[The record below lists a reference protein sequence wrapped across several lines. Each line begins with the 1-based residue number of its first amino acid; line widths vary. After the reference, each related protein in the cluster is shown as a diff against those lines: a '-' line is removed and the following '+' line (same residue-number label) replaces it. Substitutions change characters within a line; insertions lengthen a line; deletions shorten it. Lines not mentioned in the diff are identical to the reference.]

1 MLFKGWVFVYWL
13 LYCAKFVRYG
23 LLVVTCDLVALCVL
37 NVVLCLCCWL
47 IACDYFG
54 LWVWC
59 YLLLFVFVALGLLIV
74 FGWWLVAYWCLLLAA
89 NGCVGLVTLGC

>member
-13 LYCAKFVRYG
+13 FYCAKFVRYG

-37 NVVLCLCCWL
+37 IVVLCLCCWL
-47 IACDYFG
+47 IACGCFG

-59 YLLLFVFVALGLLIV
+59 YLLLFVFVALGFAYCV
-74 FGWWLVAYWCLLLAA
+74 WLVV
-89 NGCVGLVTLGC
+89 GCILVFASSC